1 MMWHGILGIIVIIII
16 AFICS
21 SDKKHVKWKAICWG
35 VLTQFLIAI
44 IIFKIPIV
52 NQFFV
57 SLTALINM
65 LERATQAGTS
75 FVLGYVGG
83 GELPFAVDG
92 PGTSFVLGFQA
103 LPLALVVS
111 ALSSLLFY
119 WRILPVIIKAF
130 GFVFQKTLNIGG
142 ALSLGSAANIFFGID
157 SAPLIIR
164 NHLHYMS
171 KSELFAFLTTSM
183 ATVAGTVM
191 VLYAKI
197 LDGVVQ
203 DVVGH
208 IIAASVINI
217 PAAITIARIIYPDT
231 TGPTEGD
238 YDKSLMPKSSMD
250 AITRGTTEGLHLVLC
265 IAAMLIVLLAL
276 VSLANQLLE
285 LLPFAKAVTLQSMLG
300 VVMMPLMWLIG
311 IPFEQAQVAGALMG
325 TKIVLNELVAYID
338 LAALPAGTLDE
349 RSRMIMIYAL
359 CGFANFGSVGISIA
373 SLNALIPSRRDE
385 IVDLALK
392 SILSGVLATMMTGA
406 IVGLIF
412 TSDTASLILK

>member
-1 MMWHGILGIIVIIII
+1 LP
-16 AFICS
+16 F
-21 SDKKHVKWKAICWG
+21 
-35 VLTQFLIAI
+35 
-44 IIFKIPIV
+44 
-52 NQFFV
+52 
-57 SLTALINM
+57 
-65 LERATQAGTS
+65 ATDASGSGTS
-75 FVLGYVGG
+75 FIL
-83 GELPFAVDG
+83 A
-92 PGTSFVLGFQA
+92 FQA

-119 WRILPVIIKAF
+119 WRILPAIIKTF

-157 SAPLIIR
+157 SAPLMIR

-231 TGPTEGD
+231 TGPTAGD

-265 IAAMLIVLLAL
+265 IVAMLIVLLAL
-276 VSLANQLLE
+276 VSLANQILE
-285 LLPFAKAVTLQSMLG
+285 FLPFAKPITLQSMLG
-300 VVMMPLMWLIG
+300 LVMMPLMWLIG
-311 IPFEQAQVAGALMG
+311 IPLEQAQIAGALMG

-338 LAALPAGTLDE
+338 LSRLAPGTLDE

-406 IVGLIF
+406 IVGLLF
-412 TSDTASLILK
+412 TTDTAALILK